1 MLLARVKTWIEGYWS
16 SSFFIGKEQPKGAV
30 PSNKTRIVIGFI
42 YTNNISS
49 RKENTDKTNLK
60 QFPTKRTNLK
70 EAIFIPQRM

>member
-16 SSFFIGKEQPKGAV
+16 SSFFIGMEQHKGAV
-30 PSNKTRIVIGFI
+30 LSNETRIVIGFT
-42 YTNNISS
+42 YTNKISL